1 MEQKQEDIKRLISFV
16 EKVAGKTM
24 QAPRDFM
31 FLYEQL
37 KGVHGRNHFRQY
49 AQTNLGIHPH
59 QQQLQPPFARP
70 TITHGW
76 LQQLEESFIKDK
88 ADIPTSQFFV
98 NKKLRSYSRRRED
111 TAHLATQPC
120 CLDRIPRL
128 QQVQGFGIPKQ
139 QTTGFSD
146 FSTVTSSWNVS
157 HLS

>member
-37 KGVHGRNHFRQY
+37 KEFTGETISVSTLKRIWGYTH
-49 AQTNLGIHPH
+49 TNNNFSLHSLDLLSRMVGYNN
-59 QQQLQPPFARP
+59 
-70 TITHGW
+70 W
-76 LQQLEESFIKDK
+76 ESFIKDK

-98 NKKLRSYSRRRED
+98 NKKLRSYSLEEGEKILLTWQPNRVVLIESKAATSSRFWNPK
-111 TAHLATQPC
+111 TANY
-120 CLDRIPRL
+120 RL
-128 QQVQGFGIPKQ
+128 V
-139 QTTGFSD
+139 T